1 MAFMFLDDAAA
12 GQRRVHKMAEDRVLV
27 TQVKVLILTARRAA
41 WPINNR
47 PIAYHKYARIE

>member
-1 MAFMFLDDAAA
+1 MFPDDAAA